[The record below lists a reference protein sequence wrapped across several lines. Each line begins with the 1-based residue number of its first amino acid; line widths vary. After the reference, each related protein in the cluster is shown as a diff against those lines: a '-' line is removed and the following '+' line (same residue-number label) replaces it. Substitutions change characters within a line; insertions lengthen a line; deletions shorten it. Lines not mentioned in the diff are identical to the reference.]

1 MAGNVKINI
10 HIFGLVGV
18 NCDFCKMLTV
28 NNIYFEFGGRYL
40 YKNAT
45 WQINPGEKIG
55 LVGLNGTGKSTL
67 LRIINGE
74 YQLESGEISKIKN
87 LSIGFL
93 NQDLLS
99 FSSSDSILHVAM
111 QAFAETLK
119 LEEEINLLL
128 EKMEHDH
135 SEEILHELHDKQVL
149 FEAADGYNL
158 RPKAESLLEGLGFST
173 EDLNRPLDQFS
184 GGWRMRV
191 MLAQMMLRSPDLLL
205 LDEPTNHLD
214 LPSIKWIE
222 QYLKDY
228 KGTVVIVSHDRY
240 FLDNVV
246 TKIAEVSSQKI
257 TVYNGN
263 YTFYLA
269 EKEGR
274 EDLQRA
280 QFKNQQKFI
289 KEQEKLIDRFRA
301 KASKATMAQS
311 RIKKLDKLEKIED
324 VESGTPDIN
333 IRFQIDKQP
342 GKLISHLH
350 IKDKSYG
357 PLNILKNTESK
368 ILRGDKIALIGANGR
383 GKSTLLRMIFGSE
396 PYDGTKEMTHNVI
409 TSFYAQHQLE
419 ALDLNNDLLTELMHS
434 APDKKEVELRT
445 VLGAF
450 LFSGDEVF
458 KKIRVLSGGEKSR
471 VALAKTMLS
480 KANFLI
486 LDEPTN
492 HLDMQSVGIL
502 IQVLKEYE
510 GTFIIVSHDRYFLSE
525 VANKIWWLEDHQVKE
540 YPGPYDEYE
549 YSLEQKKNLEKA
561 EQRNLQIK
569 EKQDK
574 EKQKK
579 EAKNP
584 GNKPG
589 NDEQS
594 KLKKKLTTR
603 FQQIEDDLKK
613 LNVEKEQLEK
623 KLADPVVY
631 TDPSVFQSTLDAFN
645 LSSNKLKDKT
655 KEWEEVFE
663 QLSSF
668 AD

>member
-1 MAGNVKINI
+1 
-10 HIFGLVGV
+10 
-18 NCDFCKMLTV
+18 MLTV
-28 NNIYFEFGGRYL
+28 NSVSFEFGGRYL

-74 YQLESGEISKIKN
+74 FQIESGEISKIKN

-99 FSSSDSILHVAM
+99 YSSDESILDVAM
-111 QAFAETLK
+111 QAFSETLK
-119 LEEEINLLL
+119 LENDIHILL

-135 SEEILHELHDKQVL
+135 SDEIMHELHDKQIL

-173 EDLNRPLDQFS
+173 EDLSKPLDQFS

-191 MLAQMMLRSPDLLL
+191 MLAKMMLQNPDLLL

-222 QYLKDY
+222 SYLKDY
-228 KGTVVIVSHDRY
+228 RGTVVIVSHDRY

-246 TKIAEVSSQKI
+246 TKTAEIANQKI
-257 TVYNGN
+257 TVYSGN
-263 YTFYLA
+263 YTFYLQ
-269 EKEGR
+269 EKSGR
-274 EDLQRA
+274 EDLQRS
-280 QFKNQQKFI
+280 QFKNQQKYI

-311 RIKKLDKLEKIED
+311 RIKALDRLDKIED
-324 VESGTPDIN
+324 VEGGTPEIN
-333 IRFQIDKQP
+333 IRFHIDKQP
-342 GKLISHLH
+342 GKLISDLH
-350 IKDKSYG
+350 IKNKSYG
-357 PLNILKNTESK
+357 ELNILKNTESK
-368 ILRGDKIALIGANGR
+368 IVRGDKIALIGANGR
-383 GKSTLLRMIFGSE
+383 GKSTLLRMIHGSE
-396 PYDGTKEMTHNVI
+396 PFEGKSDITHNVI

-419 ALDLNNDLLTELMHS
+419 ALGLNNDILTELANF
-434 APDKKEVELRT
+434 APDKKEVELRSI
-445 VLGAF
+445 LGAF
-450 LFSGDEVF
+450 LFSGDDVF
-458 KKIRVLSGGEKSR
+458 KKIKVLSGGEKSR

-502 IQVLKEYE
+502 IKVLQEYE
-510 GTFIIVSHDRYFLSE
+510 GTFIIVSHDRYFLAQ
-525 VANKIWWLEDHQVKE
+525 VANKIWWLENHHVKE
-540 YPGPYDEYE
+540 YGGPYDEYE
-549 YSLEQKKNLEKA
+549 YSQEKKMNILKA
-561 EQRNLQIK
+561 EQKDQQK
-569 EKQDK
+569 K

-579 EAKNP
+579 VESKKVAAEN
-584 GNKPG
+584 NN
-589 NDEQS
+589 NDEE
-594 KLKKKLTTR
+594 KKRKKKLSGR
-603 FQQIEDDLKK
+603 MEVL
-613 LNVEKEQLEK
+613 EKELSKAKQQKEVLEK
-623 KLADPVVY
+623 HLSNPGIYSDPDKFK
-631 TDPSVFQSTLDAFN
+631 TALDEFN
-645 LSSNKLKDKT
+645 THESRFKVLT

-663 QLSSF
+663 ELS
-668 AD
+668 AIE